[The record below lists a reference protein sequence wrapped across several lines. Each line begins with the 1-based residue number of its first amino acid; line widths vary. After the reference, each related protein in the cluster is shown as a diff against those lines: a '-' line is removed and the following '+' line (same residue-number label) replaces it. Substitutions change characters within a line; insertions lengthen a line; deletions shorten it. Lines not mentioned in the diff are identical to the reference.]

1 MTGIH
6 VEIAGGK
13 SRFRPGEMLEGVVH
27 WEFAKTPTYVEVKLA
42 WRTQGKGT
50 EDSAVAVH
58 TLIQNPARSDR
69 KEFRLPI
76 PRGPYSFS
84 GKLVSLVWSLSALA
98 HAVDESPHVDLTV
111 SPTGEEILLH
121 RKP

>member
-1 MTGIH
+1 MTGVH
-6 VEIAGGK
+6 LEITGGK
-13 SRFRPGEMLEGVVH
+13 TRFLPGEMLQGVVH
-27 WEFAKTPTYVEVKLA
+27 WELAKTPTFVEVQLT
-42 WRTQGKGT
+42 WRTRGKGT

-58 TLIQNPARSDR
+58 TRFENPARSDR
-69 KEFRLPI
+69 KEFRLPS

-84 GKLVSLVWSLSALA
+84 GKLVSLVWSVVALA

-121 RKP
+121 KK